1 MPTKHKYVKVT
12 LPDEQVEQ
20 LHQVAEQKGLTVSE
34 LIRQLLVKHKLI
46 SKPNVRKWDV
56 SQNQE

>member
-12 LPDEQVEQ
+12 LPPEQVEQ
-20 LHQVAEQKGLTVSE
+20 LHQAAEQKGLTVSE

-46 SKPNVRKWDV
+46 SKPDVREWKV
-56 SQNQE
+56 SQEQE